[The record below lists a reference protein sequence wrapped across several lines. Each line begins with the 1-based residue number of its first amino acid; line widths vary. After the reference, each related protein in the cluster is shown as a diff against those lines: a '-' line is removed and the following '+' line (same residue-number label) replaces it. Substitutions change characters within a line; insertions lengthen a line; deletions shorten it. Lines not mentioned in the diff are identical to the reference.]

1 MADEKDRPTQLGS
14 FYPNK
19 SVVAVLPDADAA
31 RRAQD
36 DLGNA
41 GFAADAI
48 HVFSG
53 AEISNRESEIEENRS
68 LLQKIGAVISD
79 EDQWAHEY
87 AEYGEQG
94 QWFMVVDAPEDT
106 DAERVRQAL
115 LPLGAHHMRY
125 YSNATVTDLVPNAPV
140 AGRDDNR

>member
-1 MADEKDRPTQLGS
+1 MADEKDPPTQLGS

-19 SVVAVLPDADAA
+19 SVVAVLPDGDAA
-31 RRAQD
+31 RRAQA

-41 GFAADAI
+41 GFATDSI
-48 HVFSG
+48 QVFSG
-53 AEISNRESEIEENRS
+53 AEVSNRETEIEENRS
-68 LLQKIGAVISD
+68 LFQKIGAFISD
-79 EDQWAHEY
+79 EDQWAQEY

-94 QWFMVVDAPEDT
+94 QWFVVVDAPENT
-106 DAERVRQAL
+106 DAERARKAL

-125 YSNATVTDLVPNAPV
+125 YSDATVTDLVPDAPV